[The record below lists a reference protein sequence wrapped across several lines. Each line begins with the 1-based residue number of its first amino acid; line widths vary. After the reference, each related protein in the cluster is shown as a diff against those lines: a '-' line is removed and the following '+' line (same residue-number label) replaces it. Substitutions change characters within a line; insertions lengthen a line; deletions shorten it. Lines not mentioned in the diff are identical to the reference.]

1 MDRFGERTDFA
12 GFQKSKYAR
21 DSLKTKNATLV
32 LVTLLMMSWPV
43 FGQSNA
49 GAAATIEPTMIIDK
63 PTAGMLHRG
72 NYYVNAGFFE
82 QGGVLF
88 GVSVGLIDRFNFGIS
103 YGGTDILG
111 INKPRMNPYP
121 GVNVKI
127 RVLDESLVAPAVAMG
142 FEWQGRGPYI
152 DDLKRYT
159 IKSPGFYA
167 VASQN
172 YAIFGNLSV
181 HGGVNLSTERGD
193 GDKDLNVFF
202 GAEKSVGH
210 DISLLAEYDLGLND
224 NSANAIGQGRGRGYL
239 NLGFRWS
246 WGKGLVLGAN
256 IKDVLKNQGDISV
269 GNRTLQLD
277 YVGTF

>member
-1 MDRFGERTDFA
+1 MELCGGKVDIPGLRN
-12 GFQKSKYAR
+12 SNSAR
-21 DSLKTKNATLV
+21 DSLNKKKSALIFIAI
-32 LVTLLMMSWPV
+32 LMTWCSV
-43 FGQSNA
+43 FGQSNT
-49 GAAATIEPTMIIDK
+49 GTSATIEPTMIIDK

-82 QGGVLF
+82 QGGVLL

-103 YGGTDILG
+103 YGGTDMLG

-127 RVLDESLVAPAVAMG
+127 RILDESLIAPAIALG
-142 FEWQGRGPYI
+142 FDWQGRGPYI

-172 YAIFGNLSV
+172 YAILGNLSV

-202 GAEKSVGH
+202 GAEKSIGS

-224 NSANAIGQGRGRGYL
+224 NSANAIGHGRGRGYL
-239 NLGFRWS
+239 NFGFRWS

-256 IKDVLKNQGDISV
+256 IKDVFKNQGDISV
-269 GNRTLQLD
+269 GNRTLQIE

>member
-1 MDRFGERTDFA
+1 MN
-12 GFQKSKYAR
+12 K
-21 DSLKTKNATLV
+21 KNAVFV
-32 LVTLLMMSWPV
+32 LVAFLMVCCSV
-43 FGQSNA
+43 HAQSNA
-49 GAAATIEPTMIIDK
+49 GASANIEPTMIIDR

-72 NYYVNAGFFE
+72 AYYVSAGFFE

-103 YGGTDILG
+103 YGGTDVLG
-111 INKPRMNPYP
+111 TNKPRMNPYP

-127 RVLDESLVAPAVAMG
+127 RLLDESLVAPAVAMG
-142 FEWQGRGPYI
+142 FDWQGRGPYI

-172 YAIFGNLSV
+172 YAILGNLSV
-181 HGGVNLSTERGD
+181 HGGINLSTERGD
-193 GDKDLNVFF
+193 GDKDLDLFF
-202 GAEKSVGH
+202 GAEKTLGQ
-210 DISLLAEYDLGLND
+210 DISLLAEYDPGFND
-224 NSANAIGQGRGRGYL
+224 NSANAIGKGRGRGYL

-246 WGKGLVLGAN
+246 WGKGLVLGVN
-256 IKDVLKNQGDISV
+256 IKDILKNEGDISV
-269 GNRTLQLD
+269 GNRTLQLE